1 MKQKKLANFMTAMIL
16 LGNVG
21 TTVSYANPT
30 NTTLEQN
37 AETNIENLNIEETN
51 SGKITE
57 IVRFNFNNYVKIQ
70 KNGNDEKKP
79 YRYNMESRGI
89 DQSNCYS
96 IITKLQDTLE
106 EKYHKQLN
114 MTTEIQYDKEK
125 KLYFFDLL
133 IRKNGEGSG
142 ILLNQE
148 NYKTRDKWRIYIKP
162 SFYFFDT
169 NDENF
174 NPLIKEYDD
183 TRYYEFTDDDFNKMK
198 EYIKSFDSDISDISM
213 INDDENVYYYH
224 PEQHM
229 NYVQYINVKITY
241 KNGTEKLSKII
252 YNRPETANVLNK
264 HGVQEILIN
273 KDEVNNLKLN
283 ENNVQLVN
291 QILEKFNEN
300 KVLNSEM
307 FFIKN
312 KIYFDL
318 NEKKYYVEIR
328 DKRNMYCSKDDTDC
342 EPLTSGV
349 PLPVIYH
356 EYGPTIIYLR
366 LEDNAKINNDLE
378 DVDLSKIDTVNVLH
392 YNEDSFNPNDWKF
405 DQIAINKNRCKVDG
419 KSYFYLSENEYHDDD
434 KKDVSK
440 WLKSI
445 NKDYDISYFEEKE
458 QDGYKYWIFNMK
470 NNDRLI
476 FKLVPN
482 KIPNAIQLEN
492 TSETRGLLPEESN
505 EIMRVLYEYMKEQ
518 TRYVKLGGDII
529 VDDEGKAT
537 LNIYIGKDDYGYN
550 YYDLDDPE
558 YFTKKT
564 IRVNKL
570 ENETFDIINTSDIKS
585 EICEAD
591 PCDDCVEIKPGL
603 PSPACPP
610 TTNPDKPCDHDKPKP
625 EPEKTKEKEKPKYK
639 PMVTKPIPKKP
650 KVKDEEPKIDQ
661 NEKKEVSTPS
671 NLPKEKATPS
681 NLPKEKTSSS
691 NLPKRNNENG
701 VTGRVVSK
709 EYNNNNR
716 NDNPENKTNVTI
728 IYEKPSENVNKN
740 EKELKQNDY
749 NNNND
754 NTAGLPKTNEE
765 KREAVKTGDNL
776 FNKITLFTAI
786 LSIFGLSYL
795 PFIKKKKIEINSEN

>member
-1 MKQKKLANFMTAMIL
+1 MKQKKLANFMATMIL
-16 LGNVG
+16 FGNMG
-21 TTVSYANPT
+21 TTIAHANPT
-30 NTTLEQN
+30 NITLEQN

-57 IVRFNFNNYVKIQ
+57 IARFNFNNYVKIEQ
-70 KNGNDEKKP
+70 NGNDEKKP
-79 YRYNMESRGI
+79 YRYSMESRGI

-96 IITKLQDTLE
+96 IITNLQDTLE

-125 KLYFFDLL
+125 NLYFFDLL
-133 IRKNGEGSG
+133 IRVNGEGSG

-162 SFYFFDT
+162 SFYYFDT
-169 NDENF
+169 SDENF

-213 INDDENVYYYH
+213 IDDDENVHYYH

-229 NYVQYINVKITY
+229 NYVQYINIKVTY

-264 HGVQEILIN
+264 HGVEEILIN

-307 FFIKN
+307 FFTKN

-328 DKRNMYCSKDDTDC
+328 DKRHVFCSKDDPDC
-342 EPLTSGV
+342 EPLTPGV
-349 PLPVIYH
+349 PSPAIYH

-366 LEDNAKINNDLE
+366 LEYDAKINGDLE

-392 YNEDSFNPNDWKF
+392 YNEDSFNPNNWKF
-405 DQIAINKNRCKVDG
+405 DQIAINKNGCKVDG
-419 KSYFYLSENEYHDDD
+419 KSYFYLSENEYHDDN

-445 NKDYDISYFEEKE
+445 NDEYDILSFEEKE

-470 NNDRLI
+470 NQDRLI
-476 FKLVPN
+476 FKLIPN
-482 KIPNAIQLEN
+482 KIPDAIQLEN

-570 ENETFDIINTSDIKS
+570 ENEIFDIINPSDIKS

-603 PSPACPP
+603 PSPTCPP
-610 TTNPDKPCDHDKPKP
+610 TTNPDKPCEHENPKP
-625 EPEKTKEKEKPKYK
+625 EPEKPKEKPKYK
-639 PMVTKPIPKKP
+639 PMVTKPIPKK
-650 KVKDEEPKIDQ
+650 Q
-661 NEKKEVSTPS
+661 KKEDKPVVPNETP
-671 NLPKEKATPS
+671 KTEEKVTPS

-709 EYNNNNR
+709 NNNGN
-716 NDNPENKTNVTI
+716 NIPNNNTPNNETKTNITIVNEKPIEDENK
-728 IYEKPSENVNKN
+728 
-740 EKELKQNDY
+740 LKQNDY
-749 NNNND
+749 D
-754 NTAGLPKTNEE
+754 NINKTNGLPNLDKE

-776 FNKITLFTAI
+776 FTKLTLFAAT

-795 PFIKKKKIEINSEN
+795 PFLKKKKIEINSKD

>member
-1 MKQKKLANFMTAMIL
+1 MKQKKIANFMIAMIL
-16 LGNVG
+16 FGNMG
-21 TTVSYANPT
+21 TTIANANPT

-37 AETNIENLNIEETN
+37 AETNIENLDIHETN

-57 IVRFNFNNYVKIQ
+57 IARFNFNNYINIEP
-70 KNGNDEKKP
+70 NGNDEKNP
-79 YRYNMESRGI
+79 YLYSMESRDI
-89 DQSNCYS
+89 NQNSCYS
-96 IITKLQDTLE
+96 IITNLQDTLE
-106 EKYHKQLN
+106 KKYHKQLN

-125 KLYFFDLL
+125 NLYFFDLL
-133 IRKNGEGSG
+133 IRKDGEGAG
-142 ILLNQE
+142 ILINQE
-148 NYKTRDKWRIYIKP
+148 DYKTRDKWRIYVKP

-169 NDENF
+169 DDEKF

-198 EYIKSFDSDISDISM
+198 EYIKSHNSDVQDIEM
-213 INDDENVYYYH
+213 IDDDKNIYYYH
-224 PEQHM
+224 PEAHM
-229 NYVQYINVKITY
+229 DYVQYINVKVTY

-252 YNRPETANVLNK
+252 YNRSETVNVLNK

-273 KDEVNNLKLN
+273 KDELNNLKLN
-283 ENNVQLVN
+283 EDNVQLVN
-291 QILEKFNEN
+291 KILEKFNEN
-300 KVLNSEM
+300 KVLNSKM
-307 FFIKN
+307 SFIKN

-328 DKRNMYCSKDDTDC
+328 DKRHMFCSKDDTDC
-342 EPLTSGV
+342 EQLTQGV
-349 PLPVIYH
+349 PSPEIYH
-356 EYGPTIIYLR
+356 EYGLTIIYLK
-366 LEDNAKINNDLE
+366 LEDDVKINDDLE

-405 DQIAINKNRCKVDG
+405 DQIAINKNGCKVDG
-419 KSYFYLSENEYHDDD
+419 KSYFYLSENQYNDSY

-445 NKDYDISYFEEKE
+445 NEEYDISYFEEKE

-482 KIPNAIQLEN
+482 KIPDAILFENILETREL
-492 TSETRGLLPEESN
+492 TSEDEMIIKN
-505 EIMRVLYEYMKEQ
+505 VLYHYMKDQAEN
-518 TRYVKLGGDII
+518 VKLGKQII
-529 VDDEGKAT
+529 VDDNGKAT
-537 LNIYIGKDDYGYN
+537 LDIYIGNNN
-550 YYDLDDPE
+550 YYVGDSYLDDPAN
-558 YFTKKT
+558 FTKKT
-564 IRVNKL
+564 IRLNKL
-570 ENETFDIINTSDIKS
+570 DNETFDIVNPSDIKS
-585 EICEAD
+585 EKCDTD
-591 PCDDCVEIKPGL
+591 PCDDCIEVKPGK
-603 PSPACPP
+603 PSPKFPP
-610 TTNPDKPCDHDKPKP
+610 NDDPKP
-625 EPEKTKEKEKPKYK
+625 EPKPEKPKEKEKPKYK

-709 EYNNNNR
+709 NNNGN
-716 NDNPENKTNVTI
+716 NIPNNNTPNNETKTNITIVNEKPIEDENK
-728 IYEKPSENVNKN
+728 
-740 EKELKQNDY
+740 LKQNDY
-749 NNNND
+749 D
-754 NTAGLPKTNEE
+754 NINKTNGLPNLDKE

-776 FNKITLFTAI
+776 FSKITLFTAI

-795 PFIKKKKIEINSEN
+795 PFFKKKKIETDSEN

>member
-1 MKQKKLANFMTAMIL
+1 MEMMK
-16 LGNVG
+16 
-21 TTVSYANPT
+21 
-30 NTTLEQN
+30 
-37 AETNIENLNIEETN
+37 
-51 SGKITE
+51 
-57 IVRFNFNNYVKIQ
+57 
-70 KNGNDEKKP
+70 KKP
-79 YRYNMESRGI
+79 YRYSMESRGI

-96 IITKLQDTLE
+96 IITNLQDNLE
-106 EKYHKQLN
+106 KKYHKQLN

-125 KLYFFDLL
+125 NLYFFDLL
-133 IRKNGEGSG
+133 IRVNGEGSG

-162 SFYFFDT
+162 SFYYFDT
-169 NDENF
+169 SDENF
-174 NPLIKEYDD
+174 NPLIKKYDD

-198 EYIKSFDSDISDISM
+198 EYIKSFDSNISDISM
-213 INDDENVYYYH
+213 IDDENVYYYH

-229 NYVQYINVKITY
+229 NYVQYLNVKVTY

-264 HGVQEILIN
+264 HGVEEILIN

-342 EPLTSGV
+342 EPLTPGV
-349 PLPVIYH
+349 PSPAIYH

-366 LEDNAKINNDLE
+366 LEDDAKINNDLE

-392 YNEDSFNPNDWKF
+392 YNEDSFNPNGWKF
-405 DQIAINKNRCKVDG
+405 DQIAINQNGCKVDG
-419 KSYFYLSENEYHDDD
+419 KSYFYLSENEYHDSD
-434 KKDVSK
+434 KKDISK

-445 NKDYDISYFEEKE
+445 NDEYDISYFEEKE

-482 KIPNAIQLEN
+482 KIPDAIQLEN

-570 ENETFDIINTSDIKS
+570 ENETFDIINPSDIKS

-610 TTNPDKPCDHDKPKP
+610 TTNPDKPCNHEEPKP
-625 EPEKTKEKEKPKYK
+625 EPEKPKEKPKYK
-639 PMVTKPIPKKP
+639 PMVTKPIPKK
-650 KVKDEEPKIDQ
+650 Q
-661 NEKKEVSTPS
+661 KKEDKPVVPNETP
-671 NLPKEKATPS
+671 KTEEKVTPS

-701 VTGRVVSK
+701 VTGRVVNK

-728 IYEKPSENVNKN
+728 VYEKPSEDVNKN

-749 NNNND
+749 NNND

-776 FNKITLFTAI
+776 FSKITLFTAI

-795 PFIKKKKIEINSEN
+795 PFLKKKKIEINSEN